1 MSTHLCN
8 THTITQGRVRGSRI
22 FSIWNRATVE
32 DYKPLLPIRTDVI
45 LAIIKLYTI
54 RENGLSFNV
63 DFFSVHSPFFHKCAF
78 ISASII
84 ITMCSLMCENHENG
98 GSAYDAW
105 LQYFVAAAAEIQKKN
120 TKSNSNTCKVVIWT
134 IFRYPRLASFFICF
148 CSYPCTWK
156 WKRLK
161 DFIRLSCG
169 HFLPLPQK
177 PCNLARDERG
187 ERTKTM
193 QRLDIEYEVCRTEKK
208 AREHIY
214 RFGQQWQMQRWKT
227 QNHNLYPPRFS
238 IKLYVYNTPISLKR
252 LQSG

>member
-1 MSTHLCN
+1 MVYLLML
-8 THTITQGRVRGSRI
+8 I
-22 FSIWNRATVE
+22 F
-32 DYKPLLPIRTDVI
+32 
-45 LAIIKLYTI
+45 
-54 RENGLSFNV
+54 F
-63 DFFSVHSPFFHKCAF
+63 PFIPHFF
-78 ISASII
+78 ISVRLSPHQLLLLCARSCARIMKMVAVHMTHDCNI
-84 ITMCSLMCENHENG
+84 SLQQRQK
-98 GSAYDAW
+98 YK
-105 LQYFVAAAAEIQKKN
+105 KKN